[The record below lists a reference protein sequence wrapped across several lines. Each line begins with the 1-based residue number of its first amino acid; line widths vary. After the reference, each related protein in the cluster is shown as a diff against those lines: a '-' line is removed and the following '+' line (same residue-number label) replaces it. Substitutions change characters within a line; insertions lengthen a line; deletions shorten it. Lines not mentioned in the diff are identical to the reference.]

1 MEVGSAAWLQQ
12 KFDEVLTRQAQERA
26 DKDRLAIEQQRLR
39 ILREAN
45 D

>member
-26 DKDRLAIEQQRLR
+26 DKDRLALD
-39 ILREAN
+39 RERMRMLKEVN